1 MDRLEDADDAAKLET
16 RDLQKLVR
24 KLRRPHS
31 SFLSEGAA
39 RAGEQPAYAFAAT
52 DAALHSAQTK
62 ADSDRRAAHALI
74 DSLGLSS

>member
-1 MDRLEDADDAAKLET
+1 MKDVRHLFSVF
-16 RDLQKLVR
+16 QKINLMR
-24 KLRRPHS
+24 QTN
-31 SFLSEGAA
+31 EGVAS
-39 RAGEQPAYAFAAT
+39 REQSKEGQKKKG